1 MNIKPKTA
9 VLAILA
15 LSTVGLAT
23 AKAPEIDPAR
33 IDSMV
38 AEVLRQADQHPNQTA
53 KPDGQAIR
61 KDVVTRLQTLE
72 ILKNEAIKAG
82 LDKDAEVQNQFK
94 NVEAEFYANQYAAY
108 LERQTAV
115 DDAELR
121 RFYDQQHAL
130 SSCNKSDLC
139 LSRRSTRRART
150 AAKRLV
156 IRRADEALS

>member
-15 LSTVGLAT
+15 LSTVSLAT
-23 AKAPEIDPAR
+23 AKAPDIDPAR

-72 ILKNEAIKAG
+72 ILKMKHQG
-82 LDKDAEVQNQFK
+82 WFGQRCGSAESV
-94 NVEAEFYANQYAAY
+94 
-108 LERQTAV
+108 
-115 DDAELR
+115 
-121 RFYDQQHAL
+121 
-130 SSCNKSDLC
+130 
-139 LSRRSTRRART
+139 
-150 AAKRLV
+150 
-156 IRRADEALS
+156 

>member
-9 VLAILA
+9 VLAILT
-15 LSTVGLAT
+15 LSTIGLAT

-72 ILKNEAIKAG
+72 VLKMKPSKLVWTKN
-82 LDKDAEVQNQFK
+82 AEVQESIQ
-94 NVEAEFYANQYAAY
+94 
-108 LERQTAV
+108 
-115 DDAELR
+115 
-121 RFYDQQHAL
+121 
-130 SSCNKSDLC
+130 
-139 LSRRSTRRART
+139 
-150 AAKRLV
+150 KR
-156 IRRADEALS
+156 

>member
-72 ILKNEAIKAG
+72 ILKNEAINGWFGQRCGSA
-82 LDKDAEVQNQFK
+82 
-94 NVEAEFYANQYAAY
+94 
-108 LERQTAV
+108 
-115 DDAELR
+115 
-121 RFYDQQHAL
+121 
-130 SSCNKSDLC
+130 KSVKKTSKLNSMPTNT
-139 LSRRSTRRART
+139 L
-150 AAKRLV
+150 L
-156 IRRADEALS
+156 I

>member
-9 VLAILA
+9 VLAILT
-15 LSTVGLAT
+15 LSTIGLAT
-23 AKAPEIDPAR
+23 AKAPDIDPAR

-72 ILKNEAIKAG
+72 ILKNEAFKAG

-94 NVEAEFYANQYAAY
+94 NVEAEFYANQYAA
-108 LERQTAV
+108 
-115 DDAELR
+115 
-121 RFYDQQHAL
+121 
-130 SSCNKSDLC
+130 
-139 LSRRSTRRART
+139 
-150 AAKRLV
+150 
-156 IRRADEALS
+156 

>member
-15 LSTVGLAT
+15 LSTVSLAT

-61 KDVVTRLQTLE
+61 KDVVKRLQTLE
-72 ILKNEAIKAG
+72 ILKMKP
-82 LDKDAEVQNQFK
+82 
-94 NVEAEFYANQYAAY
+94 
-108 LERQTAV
+108 
-115 DDAELR
+115 
-121 RFYDQQHAL
+121 
-130 SSCNKSDLC
+130 S
-139 LSRRSTRRART
+139 
-150 AAKRLV
+150 RLV
-156 IRRADEALS
+156 WTKMQKCRISLKTSKLNSMPTNTLLI

>member
-15 LSTVGLAT
+15 LSTIGLAT
-23 AKAPEIDPAR
+23 AKAPDIDPAR

-82 LDKDAEVQNQFK
+82 LDKDAEVQNQFQK
-94 NVEAEFYANQYAAY
+94 TLKAEF
-108 LERQTAV
+108 
-115 DDAELR
+115 
-121 RFYDQQHAL
+121 
-130 SSCNKSDLC
+130 LC
-139 LSRRSTRRART
+139 
-150 AAKRLV
+150 
-156 IRRADEALS
+156 